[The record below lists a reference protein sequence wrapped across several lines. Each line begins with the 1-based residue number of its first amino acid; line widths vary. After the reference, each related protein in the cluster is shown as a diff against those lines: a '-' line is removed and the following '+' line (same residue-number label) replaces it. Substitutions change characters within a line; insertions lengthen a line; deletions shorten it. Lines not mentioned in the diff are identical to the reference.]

1 MISQALSPRR
11 EILTLDMKMV
21 RNAEQNL
28 LGGALGF
35 FFFLQVNGI
44 WQNPNRFTQNWFSIN
59 RFFVVQFEPKEGLPE
74 RSGQGFTQSVLA

>member
-35 FFFLQVNGI
+35 YFASKWN
-44 WQNPNRFTQNWFSIN
+44 
-59 RFFVVQFEPKEGLPE
+59 
-74 RSGQGFTQSVLA
+74 LAKS